1 MLWLPTLATQGERPM
16 FKRNRPYL
24 QIKKKPMPRLS
35 TDAIYLLALGALTR
49 CGASE
54 ENAVPVAES
63 IRDAEVEGIHNVGLG
78 YLPIY
83 CDQLLCGKVNGAA
96 QPSIRSSEGAVIQV
110 DADHGFCHTAFMVAF
125 EDYVALTKQQGV
137 ALLSISRSDSA
148 GVVGWFV
155 DRLARQGL
163 VSMLFANASPAVAP
177 WGGTKPFF
185 GTNPIG
191 FGAPRTGNEPIVID
205 MATSTTALVNVRQ
218 AAAEGREIPPGWAND
233 KDGNPTTD
241 PNEGLAGSLAPTG
254 GYKGYAL
261 NLIVDI
267 LAAGLTGSNWSYQTP
282 SMLGTEGGPSN
293 IGQLFIAI
301 DPTKVGGEELP
312 TRMEAMITALLEQD
326 GVRLPGNRRHQS
338 RMNAERNGV
347 EVARELIDRLEA
359 YGRPS

>member
-1 MLWLPTLATQGERPM
+1 
-16 FKRNRPYL
+16 
-24 QIKKKPMPRLS
+24 MPRLS
-35 TDAIYLLALGALTR
+35 TDAVYQLTLGALIR

-54 ENAVPVAES
+54 ANAVPVAES
-63 IRDAEVEGIHNVGLG
+63 IRDAEAEGIHNVGLG

-96 QPSIRSSEGAVIQV
+96 QPNILSSDGAVIRV
-110 DADHGFCHTAFMVAF
+110 DADLGFCHTAFMSAF
-125 EDYVALTKQQGV
+125 DHYVALTKRQGV
-137 ALLSISRSDSA
+137 ALLSICRSDSA

-163 VSMLFANASPAVAP
+163 VSMIFASASPSVAP

-191 FGAPRTGNEPIVID
+191 FGAPRAGNEPIVID
-205 MATSTTALVNVRQ
+205 MATSATAKVNVKQ
-218 AAAEGREIPPGWAND
+218 AAAEGREIPLGWAND
-233 KDGNPTTD
+233 KDGNPTRD

-267 LAAGLTGSNWSYQTP
+267 LAAGLTGGNWSYQTP
-282 SMLGTEGGPSN
+282 SLLGTEGGPPN

-301 DPTKVGGEELP
+301 DPSKVGGEELP
-312 TRMEAMITALLEQD
+312 IRMEAMITALLEQD
-326 GVRLPGNRRHQS
+326 GVRLPGDRRHQS
-338 RMNAERNGV
+338 RVDAERNGI
-347 EVARELIDRLEA
+347 EVNQALIERLEA
-359 YGRPS
+359 YGLPS